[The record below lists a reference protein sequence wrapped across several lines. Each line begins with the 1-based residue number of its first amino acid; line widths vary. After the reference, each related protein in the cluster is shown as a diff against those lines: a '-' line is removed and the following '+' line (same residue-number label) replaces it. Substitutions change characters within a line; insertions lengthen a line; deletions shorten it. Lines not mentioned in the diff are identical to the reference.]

1 MIYPIIE
8 YVKLRLRWLMDV
20 KHISGFMIETADMAL
35 GSEDI
40 LVTLEGADGYEDDLV
55 RISSEQGMWFTQL
68 MF

>member
-1 MIYPIIE
+1 
-8 YVKLRLRWLMDV
+8 MDV

-55 RISSEQGMWFTQL
+55 RISSEQGGCGL
-68 MF
+68 RN